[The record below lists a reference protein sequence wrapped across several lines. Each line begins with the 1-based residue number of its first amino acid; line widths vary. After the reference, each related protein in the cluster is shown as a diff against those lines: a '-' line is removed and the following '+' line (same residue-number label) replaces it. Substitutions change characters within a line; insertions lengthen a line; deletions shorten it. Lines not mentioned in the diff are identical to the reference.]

1 MQMDDKRH
9 EEFARAKQFRKL
21 SKLLNTPAAK
31 RPITQFR
38 NFAIAVLAVLV
49 IIQVVI
55 FMVDRILLRKLDT

>member
-1 MQMDDKRH
+1 MDDRRH

-21 SKLLNTPAAK
+21 NKLLNRPAAK

-49 IIQVVI
+49 IIQVITFV
-55 FMVDRILLRKLDT
+55 VGRIVLKQLNA

>member
-1 MQMDDKRH
+1 MDDKRH

-21 SKLLNTPAAK
+21 NKLLNTPVAK

-49 IIQVVI
+49 IIQVITFV
-55 FMVDRILLRKLDT
+55 VDRIVLKQLNT

>member
-1 MQMDDKRH
+1 MDDRRH

-21 SKLLNTPAAK
+21 NKLLNTPAAK

-49 IIQVVI
+49 IIQVITFV
-55 FMVDRILLRKLDT
+55 VGRIVLKQLNA